1 MRIKTPQLVDYQ
13 KKMIDSDKN
22 TITEAGTKIGKTV
35 SHMWWLF
42 RESQQPHVQ
51 PGWNYWWVAPINEQ
65 AKIAFSRICAKIKG
79 NPNYQIYNLSLIH
92 ISEPT
97 RLLSISYAVF

>member
-1 MRIKTPQLVDYQ
+1 MKIKAPQLADYQ
-13 KKMIDSDKN
+13 KLMIDSEKN

-42 RESQQPHVQ
+42 REAQQPHVQ

-65 AKIAFSRICAKIKG
+65 SKIA
-79 NPNYQIYNLSLIH
+79 
-92 ISEPT
+92 
-97 RLLSISYAVF
+97 